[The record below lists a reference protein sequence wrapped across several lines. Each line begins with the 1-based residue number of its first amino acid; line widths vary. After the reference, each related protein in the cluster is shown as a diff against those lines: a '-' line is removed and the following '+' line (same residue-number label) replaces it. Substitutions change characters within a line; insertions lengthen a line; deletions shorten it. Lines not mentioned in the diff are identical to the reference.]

1 MINRGSES
9 VKLLIYSIL
18 VKIKYSKLQ
27 KMSLWAETAL
37 LFLTINGRI
46 NFFQLERYGKSCE
59 RRYRDLFA
67 KQFDFLSFNIHLSQT
82 YGSGNFALALD
93 PSYIPKSGKA
103 TPGVGYFWSG
113 CAGRAKWGLEM
124 LGFAAIDLDN
134 HTAFHL
140 EAVQTKVDKN
150 TTDKLTDFYAKTLKD
165 RSEELKKV
173 SKYPVADAWFSKRPF
188 VEQVLSLDMHIVSR
202 LRDDADLKYLT
213 GPIAQGEKRPQGRP
227 RKYDGKIDHKNPD
240 MKYFKL
246 IHKDEKSEL
255 RVARV
260 YSVALK
266 MEILP
271 VHVFFFHKDGK
282 RVHKLY
288 FSTDLELAPFV
299 LMDMYSARFQ
309 IEFVY
314 RDGKQYTG
322 LNHCQA
328 RNENKLHFHFNM
340 SLTAVNLAKVKYWL
354 SADKNE
360 KGAFSMNNIK
370 RLNHNE
376 MMIDLFLA
384 EFGINPNTPKNKR
397 KVQKL
402 LSYGAKVA

>member
-1 MINRGSES
+1 MTNRGSRS
-9 VKLLIYSIL
+9 VKFLIFSTL
-18 VKIKYSKLQ
+18 MKIKYSKLQ

-37 LFLTINGRI
+37 LFLTIHGRI
-46 NFFQLERYGKSCE
+46 NFLQLERYGKSCE

-67 KQFDFLSFNIHLSQT
+67 KEFDFLAFNIDLAQT
-82 YGSGNFALALD
+82 YGSGNFAVALD

-150 TTDKLTDFYAKTLKD
+150 TTDKLTDFYVKTLKD

-173 SKYPVADAWFSKRPF
+173 SKYLVADAWFSKRPF
-188 VEQVLSLDMHIVSR
+188 VEEVLQLDMHIVSR
-202 LRDDADLKYLT
+202 LRDDADLKYLAK
-213 GPIAQGEKRPQGRP
+213 PIAQGEKKTKGRP
-227 RKYDGKIDHKNPD
+227 RKYDGKVDNKNPN
-240 MKYFKL
+240 MKYFKWMK
-246 IHKDEKSEL
+246 KDEKLEL
-255 RVARV
+255 KVARV

-266 MEILP
+266 MEILL
-271 VHVFFFHKDGK
+271 VHAFFFHKNGK
-282 RVHKLY
+282 RIHKIY
-288 FSTDLELAPFV
+288 FSTDLELDPFV
-299 LMDMYSARFQ
+299 LMDIYSARFQ

-314 RDGKQYTG
+314 RDGKQYSG

-328 RNENKLHFHFNM
+328 RCENKLHFHFNM
-340 SLTAVNLAKVKYWL
+340 SLTVVNLAKVKYWL
-354 SADKNE
+354 SLGKSE
-360 KGAFSMNNIK
+360 RGAFSMDDIK
-370 RLNHNE
+370 RLNNNE
-376 MMIDLFLA
+376 MMIDLFLD

-402 LSYGAKVA
+402 LNYGARAA